1 MGENPKTHN
10 IREWKHSTIQL
21 HIAFH
26 IIMWL
31 LVSLCKEDIRSYI
44 DSYNRS
50 HLITTSIMSKK
61 YHTSAVFATGHAG
74 HNNR

>member
-1 MGENPKTHN
+1 MNFYESMHLAK
-10 IREWKHSTIQL
+10 EAK
-21 HIAFH
+21 
-26 IIMWL
+26 WL

-61 YHTSAVFATGHAG
+61 YHISAVFATGHAG